1 MAKWSSFNE
10 LNDSSFEIFSN
21 RAINE
26 EVATCVNNQKP
37 VIERCDAKE
46 PQGWVKFCK
55 KIKQKSRINIHKFIY
70 RFLAPKYSFYNDVH
84 LVL

>member
-1 MAKWSSFNE
+1 MAKWGSSYE

-46 PQGWVKFCK
+46 PQRWVKF
-55 KIKQKSRINIHKFIY
+55 
-70 RFLAPKYSFYNDVH
+70 
-84 LVL
+84 